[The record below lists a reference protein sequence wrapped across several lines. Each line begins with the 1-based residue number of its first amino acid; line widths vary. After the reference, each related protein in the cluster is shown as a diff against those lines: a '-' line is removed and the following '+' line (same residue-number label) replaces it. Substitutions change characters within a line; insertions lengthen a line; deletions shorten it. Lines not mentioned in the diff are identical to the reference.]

1 MVERKSRWLDPAI
14 FFLIAGLF
22 VGSVYCIV
30 IPYGAGFDEEGHL
43 VRIYH
48 MSRYRFMPV
57 FPQPLIYEEVF
68 NLSYQRRPIQT
79 PAFDMYDGGSLSRRF
94 NRAEENI
101 RYGYQTRSIYSP
113 VIFLPQAFM
122 ARILWWEFDLPIL
135 PTVMVQRFAGL
146 LVYLA
151 GCYAAI
157 RALPYGKWMMA
168 ALALSPMALFQAST
182 LNADG
187 LTYAVSFLFIAWVL
201 RVYVEEHDGIQPR
214 SLWILTAVAILLGLA
229 KPVSIILLPL
239 LLILFKHP
247 FPSKKWMWILIGGA
261 LLSILVNVGWML
273 VSIPGSTFSESGQT
287 SIPRQLDVI
296 LADPIPFLTTFT
308 IGVISSIPTYIQD
321 WMAAYGYW
329 AGIVPGPVYFFYTLF
344 LLTAFLTESRPLT
357 IPLKVRAFMT
367 GLFVF
372 CSLVFLGMFFVVTYI
387 PEGPHFLGKHGRYLI
402 PFAPLF
408 LLSLPGSH
416 VLSERRQRMAQF
428 TAIASFVAVIGF
440 YSFGMYT
447 AYYTH
452 CGYDAYTGGKCT
464 LPVYKNLDK
473 DEPPILELAQG
484 TLVSQTFTAH
494 CNGLEAVGVYL
505 KSIPESSE
513 GSIRFTLL
521 DEHHQIIASRDFPL
535 SAIIIGNYLNL
546 PAKPSPGLKNT
557 LFEIQLESVD
567 LSLPQRIEVALTP
580 PDYYDGELSVNGK
593 RMHNDLILRYVCERP

>member
-14 FFLIAGLF
+14 LFLIAGLL
-22 VGSVYCIV
+22 VGGIFCIV

-48 MSRYRFMPV
+48 MSRYKFMPV
-57 FPQPLIYEEVF
+57 FPQPVIYEEVF

-79 PAFDMYDGGSLSRRF
+79 PAFDMYESESLSRRF
-94 NRAEENI
+94 DRSEENI

-113 VIFLPQAFM
+113 VIFLPQAFV

-135 PTVMVQRFAGL
+135 PTVMAQRFAGL

-151 GCYAAI
+151 GCYAAV
-157 RALPYGKWMMA
+157 RAVPYGKWVMA
-168 ALALSPMALFQAST
+168 ALALAPMALFQAAT

-187 LTYAVSFLFIAWVL
+187 FTYAASFLFIAWVM
-201 RVYVEEHDGIQPR
+201 RVYVEERDGIQPR
-214 SLWILTAVAILLGLA
+214 SIWILVAVSVLLGLA

-247 FPSKKWMWILIGGA
+247 FPSRKWMWILIAGV
-261 LLSILVNVGWML
+261 LLSILANVGWML

-296 LADPIPFLTTFT
+296 LADPLPFLTTFAV
-308 IGVISSIPTYIQD
+308 GVLSSILTYIQD

-329 AGIVPGPVYFFYTLF
+329 AGVVPGPVYFFYTLV
-344 LLTAFLTESRPLT
+344 LLAAFLAESRPVT
-357 IPLKVRAFMT
+357 IPAKTRLFMT
-367 GLFVF
+367 GLFIL
-372 CSLVFLGMFFVVTYI
+372 CSLVFLGMFFVVTYL

-408 LLSLPGSH
+408 LLSLPGSFT
-416 VLSERRQRMAQF
+416 LSETGQRIAQF
-428 TAIASFVAVIGF
+428 TAVASFVVVIGF

-447 AYYTH
+447 TYYTH
-452 CGYDAYTGGKCT
+452 CGYGAYMGETCV

-473 DEPPILELAQG
+473 DEPPVIELAQG

-494 CNGLEAVGVYL
+494 CSGLEAVGVYL
-505 KSIPESSE
+505 KSIPEGSE
-513 GSIRFTLL
+513 GSLRFSLL
-521 DEHHQIIASRDFPL
+521 DEDHRIIASRDFPV
-535 SAIIIGNYLNL
+535 STIIIGNYLNL
-546 PAKPSPGLKNT
+546 PAKPAPRLKDT
-557 LFEIQLESVD
+557 VFEIQLESVD
-567 LSLPQRIEVALTP
+567 LPASQQIEVALTP
-580 PDYYDGELSVNGK
+580 PDYYAGELSVNGM